1 MNFLKRFENREKY
14 NLILDYAT
22 ADFTGIET
30 NQITSFHKPV
40 SYFYSL
46 IHERRNMKWFWN
58 SFSLAEIRYT
68 KDHYWVERIKSTD
81 EYKVGLSDY
90 AQDSYGD
97 FVVVEIERM
106 NEVVDKDGKYI
117 LMVVGQRGNEPLEIF

>member
-1 MNFLKRFENREKY
+1 MSRTIFEILENFLKYFE
-14 NLILDYAT
+14 
-22 ADFTGIET
+22 
-30 NQITSFHKPV
+30 
-40 SYFYSL
+40 
-46 IHERRNMKWFWN
+46 RNKLF
-58 SFSLAEIRYT
+58 FSLAEIRYT

-106 NEVVDKDGKYI
+106 NEIVDKDGK
-117 LMVVGQRGNEPLEIF
+117 